1 MRRYASAKPLLNMTT
16 TIIWII
22 LIILGI
28 VVAITLF
35 RDYLK
40 YKDRLED
47 NSWSKT
53 GMIGFIGNFFDT
65 LGIGSFAIE
74 TALFKFMK
82 QSEDRLIPGT
92 LNVANA
98 IPTLTQGIIFIQI
111 IEVEPVTLATMLASS
126 GLGAILGA
134 GIVAKLSERKI
145 RMTMGIALL
154 ITSGFMIAAKM
165 NWIEGGGTAIGL
177 EGYKLAIGIGVNF
190 ILGAL
195 MTAGIGLYAPCMAL
209 VFALGMSPA
218 VAFPIMMGSCAVLMP
233 LATMRFVKE
242 GAYNRR
248 ASFIISITGLV
259 AVLIA
264 AFVVKSLPLDTMRWL
279 VIVVIIYT
287 ATVMLRA
294 GLARSN

>member
-1 MRRYASAKPLLNMTT
+1 MITT
-16 TIIWII
+16 VIWIV

-28 VVAITLF
+28 WVAIVLL
-35 RDYLK
+35 RDYIK
-40 YKDRLED
+40 YKNQLED
-47 NSWSKT
+47 NSWWKT
-53 GMIGFIGNFFDT
+53 GVIGFIGNFFDT

-111 IEVEPVTLATMLASS
+111 VEVEPVTLATMLVSS
-126 GLGAILGA
+126 GLGAVLGA

-145 RMTMGIALL
+145 RLIMGVALL
-154 ITSGFMIAAKM
+154 ITSGFMIATKM
-165 NWIEGGGTAIGL
+165 NWMEGGGTAIGL

-190 ILGAL
+190 VLGAL

-233 LATMRFVKE
+233 LATFRFVKE

-248 ASFIISITGLV
+248 ASFIIAITGLV

-264 AFVVKSLPLDTMRWL
+264 AFVVKSLPLETMRWL

-294 GLARSN
+294 GIQRSTRSA

>member
-1 MRRYASAKPLLNMTT
+1 MITA
-16 TIIWII
+16 IWI
-22 LIILGI
+22 LLVFLG
-28 VVAITLF
+28 VAVAFVLW

-40 YKDRLED
+40 HKDHLED
-47 NSWSKT
+47 NSWWKT
-53 GMIGFIGNFFDT
+53 GAIGFIGNFFDT

-92 LNVANA
+92 LNTANA

-111 IEVEPVTLATMLASS
+111 IEVEPLTLATMLGAS
-126 GLGAILGA
+126 GLGAVLGA
-134 GIVAKLSERKI
+134 GIVAKMSERKI
-145 RMTMGIALL
+145 RLIMGVALL
-154 ITSGFMIAAKM
+154 ITSGFMISTKM
-165 NWIEGGGTAIGL
+165 GWIEGGGEAIGL
-177 EGYKLAIGIGVNF
+177 EGFKLAIGIGVNF
-190 ILGAL
+190 LLGAL

-233 LATMRFVKE
+233 LAAFRFVKE

-248 ASFIISITGLV
+248 AAFIISFTGLA

-264 AFVVKSLPLDTMRWL
+264 AFIVKSLPLDTMRWL

-287 ATVMLRA
+287 ATVMLKA
-294 GLARSN
+294 GLVRSPVKGQDAL

>member
-1 MRRYASAKPLLNMTT
+1 MITV
-16 TIIWII
+16 IWIV
-22 LIILGI
+22 LIFLGI
-28 VVAITLF
+28 AVTIVLV

-40 YKDRLED
+40 YREHLEN
-47 NSWSKT
+47 NSWWKT
-53 GMIGFIGNFFDT
+53 GTIGFIGNFFDT

-111 IEVEPVTLATMLASS
+111 IEVEPFTLAGMLVAS
-126 GLGAILGA
+126 GLGAVLGA

-145 RMTMGIALL
+145 RLTMGVALL
-154 ITSGFMIAAKM
+154 ITSGFMIATKM
-165 NWIEGGGTAIGL
+165 GWIEGGGVAIGL

-190 ILGAL
+190 LLGAL

-233 LATMRFVKE
+233 LATFRFVRE

-264 AFVVKSLPLDTMRWL
+264 AFIVKSLPLETMRYL

-287 ATVMLRA
+287 AVVMLKA
-294 GLARSN
+294 GLAQSPVKG